1 MISNGVVIHLEK
13 VEWECRNSGMCHKS
27 VILVIFGNF
36 WQIVII

>member
-13 VEWECRNSGMCHKS
+13 VEWEQKFWMCHKS
-27 VILVIFGNF
+27 VILVVFDNI